1 MNRILQLICL
11 ISGLFCAGG
20 ESAVAETKP
29 TDKLSSIFGSKLF
42 DNIYS
47 GDTATNYMPINKL
60 VAIGIAESPSLVA
73 EGHKASSAES
83 AVKSAKGAYHPVA
96 GLTASIGQT
105 KTSESTDE
113 STSLSDTAQA
123 GLTIRQNLWRGGA
136 DSAGVRAAL
145 ADQEIA
151 RLQLETQ
158 KATLAY
164 EISRA
169 ALNFHLASIQRKIA
183 QAAAEDA
190 HEIFKLSEKKFQ
202 AGQSGKLDIYRAN
215 MRASEAR
222 ASAEKAAVQ
231 VNQALHQ
238 LLKNLGRTNPDTI
251 EDILSTLATSPIPLP
266 KLLPEPVAPATTLS
280 EKIADQTS
288 NKSSAI
294 LDKAKKSRY
303 FPEID
308 AVAGFTRIINDAE
321 TTVGSGSAEFSS
333 GDADKTNRT
342 AISLELSWPLWSRPQ
357 DHQIKQA
364 WHERAA
370 ADAKAEQAKVSAYHS
385 GQESYSRLEVLY
397 RSLPAHQDAFN
408 QADAL
413 YQAQRKL
420 YGAGAIDVFAVNE
433 SDSQRVNALGNW
445 YDAIVEI
452 HQTYI
457 RLEALKVG
465 LILP

>member
-1 MNRILQLICL
+1 MNRVLKLTICL
-11 ISGLFCAGG
+11 IVLFNLAE
-20 ESAVAETKP
+20 ESAKAETKP

-47 GDTATNYMPINKL
+47 GDTATNYMLINKL
-60 VAIGIAESPSLVA
+60 VAIGIGESPALVA
-73 EGHKASSAES
+73 EEHKVSSAES
-83 AVKSAKGAYHPVA
+83 GVKSAKGVFHPTA
-96 GLTASIGQT
+96 GLSASVGRAQ
-105 KTSESTDE
+105 TSESTDKT
-113 STSLSDTAQA
+113 TSRSETAQA

-158 KATLAY
+158 KATVAY

-169 ALNFHLASIQRKIA
+169 ALNFHLASIQRKIS

-190 HEIFKLSEKKFQ
+190 LEIFKLSEKKFQ
-202 AGQSGKLDIYRAN
+202 AGQSGKLDIYRAS

-238 LLKNLGRTNPDTI
+238 LLKNLGRTNPDAI
-251 EDILSTLATSPIPLP
+251 KDLLSTLAANPIPLP
-266 KLLPEPVAPATTLS
+266 KLLPKAAAPATTLS

-288 NKSSAI
+288 NKSSAL

-308 AVAGFTRIINDAE
+308 AVAGFTRTINDAE
-321 TTVGSGSAEFSS
+321 TTVGAGPADLVS

-342 AISLELSWPLWSRPQ
+342 SFSLELSWPLWARPQ
-357 DHQIKQA
+357 DHQITQA

-370 ADAKAEQAKVSAYHS
+370 AEAKAEQAKVSAYHS
-385 GQESYSRLEVLY
+385 GHESYSTLEALY

-457 RLEALKVG
+457 RLEALNAG